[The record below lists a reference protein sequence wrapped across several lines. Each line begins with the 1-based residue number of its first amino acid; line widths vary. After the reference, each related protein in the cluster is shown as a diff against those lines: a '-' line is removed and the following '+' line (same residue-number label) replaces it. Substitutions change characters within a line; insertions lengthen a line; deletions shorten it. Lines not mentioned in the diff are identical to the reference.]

1 MTMIA
6 LEIDGRPVS
15 VPLESTILEA
25 AKKIGVK
32 IPTFRFGAEGAYDG
46 KKDSPEH

>member
-6 LEIDGRPVS
+6 LEIDDRPVS
-15 VPLESTILEA
+15 VLLESTILEA
-25 AKKIGVK
+25 EKIGVK